1 MNYELVFDPRAYKEW
16 KKLGATVKTQFKK
29 KLADV
34 LIQPRIEKARLH
46 QFPDC
51 YKIKLRSSG
60 YRLQATGYRLQATG
74 YRWVYQVRDHV
85 VTVFVVSIGKREK
98 AAAYQDASKRL

>member
-29 KLADV
+29 KLAEV
-34 LIQPRIEKARLH
+34 LVQPRIEKARLH

-51 YKIKLRSSG
+51 YKIKLRTSG
-60 YRLQATGYRLQATG
+60 YRL
-74 YRWVYQVRDHV
+74 VYQVRDNV
-85 VTVFVVSIGKREK
+85 VTVFVVSIGKCEK

>member
-1 MNYELVFDPRAYKEW
+1 MNYELVFDPRAYNEW

-29 KLADV
+29 KLVDV
-34 LIQPRIEKARLH
+34 LVQPRIEKARLH

-60 YRLQATGYRLQATG
+60 YRL
-74 YRWVYQVRDHV
+74 VYQVRDHV

-98 AAAYQDASKRL
+98 AAAYQDACKRL

>member
-29 KLADV
+29 KLAAV
-34 LIQPRIEKARLH
+34 LVQPRIEKTRLH

-60 YRLQATGYRLQATG
+60 YRL
-74 YRWVYQVRDHV
+74 VYQVRDHV

>member
-34 LIQPRIEKARLH
+34 LVQPRIEKARLH

-60 YRLQATGYRLQATG
+60 YRL
-74 YRWVYQVRDHV
+74 VYQVRDHV

-98 AAAYQDASKRL
+98 AAAYQDACKRL

>member
-34 LIQPRIEKARLH
+34 LVQPRIEKARLH

-51 YKIKLRSSG
+51 YKIKLRTSG
-60 YRLQATGYRLQATG
+60 YRL
-74 YRWVYQVRDHV
+74 VYQVRDNV

>member
-29 KLADV
+29 KLAEV
-34 LIQPRIEKARLH
+34 LVQPRIEKARLH

-51 YKIKLRSSG
+51 YKIKLRTSG
-60 YRLQATGYRLQATG
+60 YWL
-74 YRWVYQVRDHV
+74 VYQVRDNV